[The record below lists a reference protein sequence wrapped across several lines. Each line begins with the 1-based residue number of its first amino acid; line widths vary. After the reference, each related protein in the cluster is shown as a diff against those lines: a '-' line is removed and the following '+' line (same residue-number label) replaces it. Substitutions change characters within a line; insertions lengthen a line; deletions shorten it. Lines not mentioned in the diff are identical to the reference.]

1 MKQNSEL
8 ERIGDILKTLKFN
21 FDEDVESKKIE
32 LMSKWKEV
40 VGEKLSQYSKPVK
53 IDDSGVMQVSCKNSV
68 VSNELFNQRV
78 EINKKLKIHAK
89 TLEVEFKY
97 IRLTK

>member
-8 ERIGDILKTLKFN
+8 ERIGDILKTITFK
-21 FDEDVESKKIE
+21 FDEDVESKRTS
-32 LMSKWKEV
+32 LMSKWSEV

-53 IDDSGVMQVSCKNSV
+53 IDDLGVMQVSCKNSV
-68 VSNELFNQRV
+68 VSNELFNQRI

-89 TLEVEFKY
+89 ALEVEFKY
-97 IRLTK
+97 IKLTK